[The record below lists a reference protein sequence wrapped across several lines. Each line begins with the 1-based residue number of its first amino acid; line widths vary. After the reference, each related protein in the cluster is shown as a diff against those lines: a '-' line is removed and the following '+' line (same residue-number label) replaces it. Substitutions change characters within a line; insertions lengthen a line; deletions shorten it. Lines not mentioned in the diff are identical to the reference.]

1 MSDGAINLQELS
13 EHITLALTAGKKI
26 GAVPTDFGDSPV
38 PAGSATR
45 IRLLE
50 ALGRSLWKFVKPY
63 CAVLSIAERVVD
75 SAVFDRQAFLN
86 LHDRLLPLERMADDI
101 LATSK
106 KGDYFNR
113 TLTAAPLVSLNAC
126 NERIKDCMVAIESS
140 LDPHLDDL
148 MAAALEEHQRGETIP
163 LDSIN

>member
-1 MSDGAINLQELS
+1 MSTGPIDLQELGD
-13 EHITLALTAGKKI
+13 HVALALTAGKTI
-26 GAVPTDFGDSPV
+26 AAVPTGLGDTSV

-45 IRLLE
+45 NRLLE

-63 CAVLSIAERVVD
+63 WAVLSIAERAVD
-75 SAVFDRQAFLN
+75 SGVFDRQAFLN

-101 LATSK
+101 LAASRK
-106 KGDYFNR
+106 RDYFNR
-113 TLTAAPLVSLNAC
+113 TLTAAPLASLNAC

-148 MAAALEEHQRGETIP
+148 MAAALDEHRRGETIP
-163 LDSIN
+163 LDSIH